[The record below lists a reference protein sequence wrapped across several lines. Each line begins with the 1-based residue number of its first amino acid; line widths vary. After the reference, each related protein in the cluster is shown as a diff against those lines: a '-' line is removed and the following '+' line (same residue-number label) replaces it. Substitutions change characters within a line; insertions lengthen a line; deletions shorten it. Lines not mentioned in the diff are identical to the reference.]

1 MYDTFYFSII
11 VVRARSGQEEYTET
25 IHLSEFKTVT
35 VWLEGLYAYCL
46 DLKTI
51 NVDIWPIHDTFY
63 ISVIIARV
71 RSGQ

>member
-46 DLKTI
+46 DLEKLMLI
-51 NVDIWPIHDTFY
+51 FDLYMIHF
-63 ISVIIARV
+63 ILVL
-71 RSGQ
+71 

>member
-35 VWLEGLYAYCL
+35 VWFEGQHNDELYAYFL
-46 DLKTI
+46 DL
-51 NVDIWPIHDTFY
+51 
-63 ISVIIARV
+63 
-71 RSGQ
+71 